1 MKKEGI
7 KKVAVVGTGTLGSQI
22 ALMASYHGCEVK
34 TYDIDD
40 QAFPRILKVLKM
52 RIQNSGRKPFPAFMD
67 VDAGAA
73 TVRQCSKLDEA
84 LKGTE
89 LVIEAVPEDL
99 ELKRKVFKEMDL
111 LSPREAILATNSS
124 SIPVSRIEGST
135 RRPEKCLN
143 LHFYSL
149 DQGKNIVDIM
159 GGSKTTPET
168 LAAGREW
175 VESIGCVPLTVN
187 KEILGFCFNRVW
199 RAVKKETLHMWADGY
214 VDFRDIDRGW
224 MISYGTAL
232 GPFGSMDA
240 IGLDVVYG
248 IEMVYYNES
257 KNPGDCPPDALKK
270 MIERNELGVKTGK
283 GFYSYPN
290 PEYKNPDFL
299 KGKKGSK

>member
-7 KKVAVVGTGTLGSQI
+7 RKVAVIGTGTLGSQI
-22 ALMASYHGCEVK
+22 ALTAAYYGCRV
-34 TYDIDD
+34 TAYDIVEE
-40 QAFPRILKVLKM
+40 ALPRMLGVLKM
-52 RIQNSGRKPFPAFMD
+52 RIQNSGRKTTPPFMD
-67 VDAGAA
+67 LEGTAKQ
-73 TVRQCSKLDEA
+73 VRICKKLDEA
-84 LKGTE
+84 LESAE

-99 ELKRKVFKEMDL
+99 ELKRRVFKDL
-111 LSPREAILATNSS
+111 DHLSPREAILATNSS
-124 SIPVSRIEGST
+124 SLPVSRMESAT
-135 RRPEKCLN
+135 SRPEKCLN

-149 DQGKNIVDIM
+149 DQGKIIVDIM
-159 GGSKTTPET
+159 GGSKTSPET
-168 LAAGREW
+168 VAAGKAW
-175 VESIGCVPLTVN
+175 VQSIGCVPLTVN

-199 RAVKKETLHMWADGY
+199 RAVKKEVLHMWADGY

-224 MISYGTAL
+224 MISYGTGQ

-257 KNPGDCPPDALKK
+257 KNPGDHPPDALKK

-299 KGKKGSK
+299 KGK